1 MTRYDDPVIRE
12 ISDRLNI
19 VDIVGETVNLTRK
32 GNRYWGLCPF
42 HDEKTASFT
51 VTPERNMYYCFG
63 CHAGGDAFSFVMK
76 TRGLEFKEALEL
88 LAGKAGVELTNQPRG
103 KEQDRRKKIIELNQA
118 AAEYYRQMLEQVPEA
133 RAYIAGRGLE
143 QETINRF
150 QMGFALDQWNGL
162 EEYLLRRGFSQEYLK
177 SSGLIKRNERRNSY
191 YDLFRARIMFPIH
204 NQSGSIIG
212 FGGRVLDNALPKY
225 LNTPDTELYSKR
237 QNLYG
242 LYQGREAIRQANE
255 LLLVEGYMDCIR
267 MHQFGFTNCVATLG
281 TALTREQASLMH
293 RYAENV
299 TIIYDGDEA
308 GQREAL
314 RASSILVDEGLKTTI
329 LTLPGGKDPDELL
342 ELSGKEE
349 FRRYIQNNKTSHIE
363 FRLNRCMAGEN
374 MTALA
379 AKIRVIATISPDIRA
394 LDSELE
400 KDFYVKLLSRRL
412 ALEENL
418 VRRELARSSSGR
430 ADAGANKT
438 WINRD
443 NIQYGN
449 YSIEEKILAS
459 MLDKADIFE
468 LVKNSIGLSFF
479 KRAEHRSL
487 SALYDSLR
495 GKTDRP
501 LEEMNGAAANEAE
514 QATLARIMTL
524 LAEPGH
530 QLGKM
535 EVESAIRQVQRN
547 QAKAR
552 WQRMFRQME
561 RLDGDTDF
569 MDLLGFILEI
579 DRFLEHAQEGGTA

>member
-1 MTRYDDPVIRE
+1 MTRYDDPVISE

-88 LAGKAGVELTNQPRG
+88 LAGKAGVELANQPRG
-103 KEQDRRKKIIELNQA
+103 KDQDRRKKIIELNQA

-133 RAYIAGRGLE
+133 RAYIAGRGLD
-143 QETINRF
+143 QETLDRF

-177 SSGLIKRNERRNSY
+177 SSGLIKRNDRRNSY

-204 NQSGSIIG
+204 NQNGSIIG

-255 LLLVEGYMDCIR
+255 VLLVEGYMDCIR

-281 TALTREQASLMH
+281 TALTKEQASLMH

-314 RASSILVDEGLKTTI
+314 RASSILVEEGLKTTI

-363 FRLNRCMAGEN
+363 FRLNRYMVGEN
-374 MTALA
+374 MTDLA
-379 AKIRVIATISPDIRA
+379 AKIRVIATINPDIRA

-418 VRRELARSSSGR
+418 VRRELARSSRGR
-430 ADAGANKT
+430 ADAIANKT

-459 MLDKADIFE
+459 MLGDTYIFD
-468 LVKNSIGLSFF
+468 LVKTGIGLSFF
-479 KRAEHRSL
+479 KSVEHRSL
-487 SALYDSLR
+487 AALYDSLR
-495 GKTDRP
+495 SKTYQP
-501 LEEMNGAAANEAE
+501 LDEMNGAAANEAE

-524 LAEPGH
+524 MAEPGH
-530 QLGKM
+530 QLGKI
-535 EVESAIRQVQRN
+535 EVESFIRQVQRN
-547 QAKAR
+547 RAKAR

-561 RLDGDTDF
+561 RLDSDTDF

-579 DRFLEHAQEGGTA
+579 DRFLKHTQEGGTA